1 MDRIVKGAVIGKA
14 VIYDVKK
21 YLNNNDFVLD
31 KNKHL
36 PLRKPVN
43 NKNTYG
49 FLIKDAIKFD
59 DAVPCLGKMGFF
71 DVVYE
76 L

>member
-1 MDRIVKGAVIGKA
+1 MDRIARGAVIGKA

-21 YLNNNDFVLD
+21 YLNNNDFALD
-31 KNKHL
+31 RNKHL
-36 PLRKPVN
+36 SLKKLVN
-43 NKNTYG
+43 NKNMYG